1 MDELIGQADVLRVD
15 PSVNTCL
22 TFQPIL
28 MRADRLPDAGKI
40 GKLENRKTT
49 AQDHFPVLYPLLDRA
64 LVMGFTK
71 TFRFGDPGYIERHG
85 IMNTDRTVGTL
96 LSHELYRRW
105 GNTLTAGDCHAKLYG
120 TSGQSFGAFLIKG
133 VFLELEGDSQDYFGK
148 GLSGGALAVYPAR
161 QALDRGFKA
170 EENVICGNVCLYG
183 ATSGVCFVRG
193 IAGDRFAVRNS
204 GAWAAIEGTGD
215 HCCEYMTGGRV
226 VILGKVG
233 ENFGAGMSGGVTWV
247 WDPKQEFEKSR
258 TV

>member
-15 PSVNTCL
+15 PSVTTSL
-22 TFQPIL
+22 SFQPIL

-49 AQDHFPVLYPLLDRA
+49 AQDHFPVLYPLVDRQ

-71 TFRFGDPGYIERHG
+71 TFRFGDPGYLEKHDIR
-85 IMNTDRTVGTL
+85 NTDRTIGTL

-105 GNTLTAGDCHAKLYG
+105 GNTLTAGDCHAKLSG

-170 EENVICGNVCLYG
+170 EENVICGNTALYG
-183 ATSGVCFVRG
+183 ATSGVCFVR
-193 IAGDRFAVRNS
+193 
-204 GAWAAIEGTGD
+204 
-215 HCCEYMTGGRV
+215 
-226 VILGKVG
+226 
-233 ENFGAGMSGGVTWV
+233 
-247 WDPKQEFEKSR
+247 
-258 TV
+258 